1 MKILSKSKFVSGVQ
15 CQKKLWLELFR
26 PELKP
31 PLDASKEKLFATGH
45 EIGKL
50 AWMKFPGGKDV
61 TPESYS
67 QLSES
72 IEKTK
77 KWLGEGVQSIYEASF
92 SAENAFC
99 MLDILHREEDK
110 LWAVEVKNSTQVKD
124 YHLTDA
130 ALQFWTLNQSGFQ
143 PDRFFLMH
151 INNQYVKQGE
161 ITEELFQLTDITQ
174 EVLKLQPF
182 VSEKLKELNEVTLAK
197 NEPEKEIG
205 PHCSNPFGCD
215 FQHYCWADVPENSV
229 FELTRVGAKAWD
241 LYNSGIQRMEDIP
254 EDFPLSDS
262 QILQVRGLKFQE
274 TYADVPSILNFLE
287 NWEYPLHFFDFET
300 IMPAIPI
307 LDGTRPYQQIPF
319 QYSLHIL
326 EENQSVIHTEFLA
339 SPADFHRS
347 DPRKLLIEQLKK
359 DFRNSGSI
367 VTYNKSFEVGRLKE
381 LAEAF
386 PEDARFLE
394 GLIDR
399 IVDLYDVFRSRWY
412 YHPAM
417 KNSASI
423 KSVLPALIPEF
434 SYSDLEIGDGGT
446 ASELFLESIQKNSF
460 STPELQKNLLKYC
473 ERDTYAM
480 VLIYQFLQKLE
491 N

>member
-1 MKILSKSKFVSGVQ
+1 MRILSKSKFVSGVQ

-50 AWMKFPGGKDV
+50 AWMKFPDGKDA

-72 IEKTK
+72 IVKTK
-77 KWLGEGVQSIYEASF
+77 KWLEEGVQTIYEASF

-99 MLDILHREEDK
+99 MLDILHREGDE
-110 LWAVEVKNSTQVKD
+110 LWAVEVKNSTQVKN

-130 ALQFWTLNQSGFQ
+130 ALQFWTMTKSGFK

-151 INNQYVKQGE
+151 INKEYVKQGA
-161 ITEELFQLTDITQ
+161 ITEELFQLTEITC
-174 EVLKLQPF
+174 EVLNLQPF
-182 VSEKLKELNEVTLAK
+182 VSEKLKELHQLTLMET
-197 NEPEKEIG
+197 EPEMPIG

-215 FQHYCWADVPENSV
+215 FQHYCWAHVPENSV

-241 LYNSGIQRMEDIP
+241 LYNNGIQRIEDIP
-254 EDFPLSDS
+254 DDYSLSDS
-262 QILQVRGLKFQE
+262 QILQLRGLKFQE
-274 TYADVPSILNFLE
+274 TYADVPAILNFLGT
-287 NWEYPLHFFDFET
+287 WEYPLHFFDFET
-300 IMPAIPI
+300 IMPAIPV

-326 EENQSVIHTEFLA
+326 AENQSIEHREFLT
-339 SPADFHRS
+339 SPTDFHRI

-367 VTYNKSFEVGRLKE
+367 VTYNKSFEVSRLRE
-381 LAEAF
+381 LAVAF
-386 PEDARFLE
+386 PEDAEFLL
-394 GLIDR
+394 GLIER

-434 SYSDLEIGDGGT
+434 SYSDLEIGDGST
-446 ASELFLESIQKNSF
+446 ASDSYLGAVQNCEALDLELKN
-460 STPELQKNLLKYC
+460 NLLKYC
-473 ERDTYAM
+473 ELDTYAM